1 MRLLAK
7 YNRVTLLASII
18 ILVFT
23 GVIYYTVIHFI
34 LTDRVDKDLVTE
46 EDEIAAYVETFG
58 KLPLAENFKDQKV
71 VYQLVKPGDTVER
84 SFFNTSFFNKT
95 EKEHEPGRTLI
106 TSLNVRG
113 ELYRIS
119 ITKSRV
125 EAEDLV
131 RMIFMITLGVTVV
144 LLVTLML
151 INRFLLRNLWRP
163 FYTVLKQMKAFNLA
177 DKGEVVADDT
187 NIDEF
192 RELNQAVIAMSSR
205 VKQDYRE
212 LKTFT
217 DNASHEML
225 TPLAVINSKLDTLI
239 QTETFTNV
247 QGEVIEDIYLAVS
260 RLSRLNQS
268 LLLLAK
274 LENNMIAGDQELI
287 NLKELIAQKLRQ
299 FQELMQAQ
307 GIVLSQ
313 QLEYKEVNMNR
324 YLADILI
331 NNLFSN
337 AIRHNYNGG
346 EIIVQLNDKELRVSN
361 TGSAER
367 LSDQAFER
375 FYKNAASEGIG
386 LGLAISYQICSQYDF
401 ELSYDFKDGKHTFL
415 IVF

>member
-7 YNRVTLLASII
+7 YNRVTLLASVI

-23 GVIYYTVIHFI
+23 GVVYYTVIHFI
-34 LTDRVDKDLVTE
+34 LTDQLDKDLMIE
-46 EDEIAAYVETFG
+46 EDEIAAYSITYG
-58 KLPLAENFKDQKV
+58 KLPLAGNFKDQKV
-71 VYQLVKPGDTVER
+71 VYRLMNLGETVER
-84 SFFNTSFFNKT
+84 RFFNTTFFNVS
-95 EKEHEPGRTLI
+95 EKEQEPGRTLV
-106 TSLNVRG
+106 TSLNLEG
-113 ELYRIS
+113 KLYRIT

-177 DKGEVVADDT
+177 DKDEVVADDT

-192 RELNQAVIAMSSR
+192 RELNLAVVAMSAR
-205 VKQDYRE
+205 VKQDYKE

-239 QTETFTNV
+239 QTETFTNI
-247 QGEVIEDIYLAVS
+247 QGEVIEDIYLAVN

-274 LENNMIAGDQELI
+274 LENSLIVDQELI
-287 NLKELIAQKLRQ
+287 DLKMLVEEKLRQ
-299 FQELMQAQ
+299 FQELRQGQ
-307 GIVLSQ
+307 GITLHQ
-313 QLEYKEVNMNR
+313 DLESKDVDMNR
-324 YLADILI
+324 YLADILM
-331 NNLFSN
+331 NNLLSN

-346 EIIVQLNDKELRVSN
+346 EIAVHLDAKALSVSN
-361 TGSAER
+361 TGNPEK

-375 FYKNAASEGIG
+375 FYKNPSSEGMG

-401 ELSYDFKDGKHTFL
+401 NLSYDFKDGKHTFL
-415 IVF
+415 IIF